1 MTNSTRVNEL
11 QDKILQAIDIISGQ
25 ALNSISYDKT
35 ITCTIEDDKDKKEG
49 KYIVSDGSSS
59 FVAYGSDTNLRI
71 GTPVYVTVPEGKFE
85 NQKLIVGKKTSEIEE
100 PFLFTRPLDT
110 MFAMEEIKVLVDDNN
125 NTTSLLANG
134 TEDEKEIYKQQV
146 SYTNYTRL
154 GIKADFSSWIP
165 NAVEGNYGIA
175 IVLNI
180 TNKDS
185 IRAQEEAENEAK
197 KDETELT
204 EQKILYLD
212 SSDMFGDPYNFVG
225 DYEQQAVFALDD
237 VTGTITHIKVCG
249 YQLRNFKDIDSELI
263 PYSEPQEDGLEIS
276 YLEPNIFIKNVELQL
291 GYDISTFTKDYVEV
305 YTPSGKSYKR
315 STNATDT
322 NYITRNQKELNVRW
336 VHVDKK
342 NGPINMV
349 NTQEQQEQVELA
361 SLMKSDDGTTGS
373 EEQVYLGQVMN
384 VSNPNKIRIRIDN
397 EKLEEFNK
405 VNKIS
410 TSIWLTRQLRVDVDQ
425 NGQEIIEEDKRIL
438 SIIIDKKDLEGQNI
452 TDIGYFYYYN
462 IYERNSEFYHLVSNS
477 KCIEYG
483 LSMNSNNEGNGK
495 IYGVY
500 EEAPPSNGPVGK
512 VVPELSEGQYVSLQD
527 GIVIDITAAST
538 DPLFFYNINRLKI
551 EEIYYND
558 GVEER
563 FTNLIIKTEDLIVLS
578 EGEKYI
584 CKPENIIGLED
595 FLAIPGYEDR
605 LRSLYTYSEVNVY
618 GYYEEEIFP
627 DDEDVFIGYTQ
638 AGYGSSRFWNS
649 LSDGIIIELK
659 SSNLLE
665 NINRLKI
672 KKIVYKKTDGTNKQ
686 QFADLLIKKEDLI
699 EDQGDS
705 QIFHCKLENIIGPE
719 DFEEFVMNAEE
730 KILDELYTF
739 IPEKVYGYQK
749 EELPPEGGDSGE
761 NEGGT
766 NPPEGGS
773 GNEGGGG
780 DSGETPPEGGD
791 GNEGEDD
798 EGTEAPRAQY
808 EIRWYRYRVGAAAAD
823 QYSNIYWER
832 MYVDENKI
840 LQPWTDDREES
851 GCDTT
856 TFTGLI
862 FNPDVNRQQEKIKV
876 IILYRESEN
885 NNPIPYY
892 SKELILDNEEDLP
905 PSQEAQHIA
914 NALVIRC
921 DDGSNGNYFVYNQGG
936 HITDKSLSDQ
946 TRTLSCLFD
955 TDNDGEAESEIN
967 DDSRLIWTFPNEKD
981 GGSMITGIKKAQSKV
996 EYKIAQRYNSSYKN
1010 NVIRCSY
1017 NLNGVTYTAEKVL
1030 NFGTAGTMGTDYTLK
1045 IEFEDANKIA
1055 YTVNKDDNLSFILKM
1070 YDSVGNKL
1078 EIDENTIVE
1087 WSWYY
1092 AKNWTNNN
1100 ALNLVTYKNDKL
1112 VLTNVSSYINIDTV
1126 LILQAK
1132 VEMLETYFPIP
1143 IRSDDKY
1150 KYIQGPT
1157 EVLYHS
1163 DGKVEYSK
1171 YNYKLFGEEVP
1182 TNITWE
1188 VYSAEDSATY
1198 INCGKITST
1207 AYDLYTKGW
1216 WQKDATGE
1224 YVKSTTYNS
1233 QTTYYKK
1240 EDYLPTI
1247 KSDGT
1252 FSPLSFYIEGLPTY
1266 CVRAIDQS
1274 NNTIIWSQPIL
1285 VCQNKYPSDAV
1296 NKWDGNSLVLNEVDS
1311 TIHSAAISAGKK
1323 NSDNTF
1329 SGVMMGNWEGKLGNE
1344 SSISKHTGIYGFDK
1358 GVMAYALTDDGKAF
1372 FGKNGNGRIIID
1384 GSQSTLYSPSYLSQ
1398 SKGMMIDLGTATEAP
1413 YIDIKNSN
1421 SQIYLTAQNNGSY
1434 IELKNGENYIK
1445 ISSKTGANDKPLQ
1458 VNDSFYV
1465 NWNGSFYSEKGQIK
1479 SGTTNGKNT
1488 FDIYGQINLLDTTND
1503 NILGYIGEMST
1514 NKPGSYGLG
1523 TSGIGMA
1530 SEHDSA
1536 NNNGWAFVK
1545 VNEINSGIGFYPSE
1559 YVSWS
1564 PYNQYISQNSA
1575 YVSCSFY
1582 ETTIGHGVSGG
1593 SAGYIRII
1601 HPKHQDVQ
1609 GSINKSYPVIQSN
1622 IPASNQFGI
1631 YARFA

>member
-11 QDKILQAIDIISGQ
+11 QDKILQAIDIVSGQ

-59 FVAYGSDTNLRI
+59 FVAYGSDTNLRV

-85 NQKLIVGKKTSEIEE
+85 NQKFIVGKKTSEIEE

-110 MFAMEEIKVLVDDNN
+110 MFAMEEIKILDSDNN
-125 NTTSLLANG
+125 NITSLLANG

-315 STNATDT
+315 STNASDKD
-322 NYITRNQKELNVRW
+322 YITRNQKELNVRW

-349 NTQEQQEQVELA
+349 TRFEEGLMKVNA
-361 SLMKSDDGTTGS
+361 SLMSLDTAEMLSTEPAYTKVGLTQSTYNVTSYDWIPLSKGIVLHLSDSSNLINLNRFIIKSITYDDG
-373 EEQVYLGQVMN
+373 QLL
-384 VSNPNKIRIRIDN
+384 K
-397 EKLEEFNK
+397 FN
-405 VNKIS
+405 
-410 TSIWLTRQLRVDVDQ
+410 
-425 NGQEIIEEDKRIL
+425 
-438 SIIIDKKDLEGQNI
+438 
-452 TDIGYFYYYN
+452 
-462 IYERNSEFYHLVSNS
+462 
-477 KCIEYG
+477 
-483 LSMNSNNEGNGK
+483 
-495 IYGVY
+495 
-500 EEAPPSNGPVGK
+500 
-512 VVPELSEGQYVSLQD
+512 
-527 GIVIDITAAST
+527 
-538 DPLFFYNINRLKI
+538 
-551 EEIYYND
+551 
-558 GVEER
+558 
-563 FTNLIIKTEDLIVLS
+563 NLIIKKEHLKTISIKGKSDCYV
-578 EGEKYI
+578 
-584 CKPENIIGLED
+584 CAVENIIGEEN
-595 FLAIPGYEDR
+595 FENYVA
-605 LRSLYTYSEVNVY
+605 SLGINGLSGTYSYTPAEVY
-618 GYYEEEIFP
+618 GYYEAEIVPEGMKAVVIGHTSETNQYTFSEGIQVEIQNAYIENWDSLERVPIPVSCWGITDLFYPTDNILLTRAYFDLVDTTSEYHIYRYNAEKGREELENIKNVISTSFYIENYSVTKVDIITYMASTPTNP
-627 DDEDVFIGYTQ
+627 DDE
-638 AGYGSSRFWNS
+638 
-649 LSDGIIIELK
+649 
-659 SSNLLE
+659 
-665 NINRLKI
+665 
-672 KKIVYKKTDGTNKQ
+672 
-686 QFADLLIKKEDLI
+686 
-699 EDQGDS
+699 
-705 QIFHCKLENIIGPE
+705 
-719 DFEEFVMNAEE
+719 
-730 KILDELYTF
+730 
-739 IPEKVYGYQK
+739 
-749 EELPPEGGDSGE
+749 E
-761 NEGGT
+761 NEGAGD
-766 NPPEGGS
+766 NNQGGS

-780 DSGETPPEGGD
+780 DSGETPPEGGGGDSGTNPPEGGD
-791 GNEGEDD
+791 GNEGGDD

-914 NALVIRC
+914 NALVIKC

-967 DDSRLIWTFPNEKD
+967 DDSRLIWTFPNEEN
-981 GGSMITGIKKAQSKV
+981 GGSMITGIKEAQSKV

-1017 NLNGVTYTAEKVL
+1017 NLNGVTYTAEKIL
-1030 NFGTAGTMGTDYTLK
+1030 SFGTAGTMGTDYTLK
-1045 IEFEDANKIA
+1045 IGFSDANRIA
-1055 YTVNKDDNLSFILKM
+1055 YIVGETDLSFTLKM
-1070 YDSVGNKL
+1070 YDNVGKEL
-1078 EIDENTIVE
+1078 TIDENIVE
-1087 WSWYY
+1087 WSWHYS
-1092 AKNWTNNN
+1092 ANWGSEGE
-1100 ALNLVTYKNDKL
+1100 LNLGEYKNKLLELKADK
-1112 VLTNVSSYINIDTV
+1112 VSIPSHININTV

-1132 VEMLETYFPIP
+1132 VGMLETYFPIP
-1143 IRSDDKY
+1143 ITATGDY
-1150 KYIQGPT
+1150 KYIQGAT
-1157 EVLYHS
+1157 EVLYQS
-1163 DGKVEYSK
+1163 DGKVNYSK
-1171 YNYKLFGEEVP
+1171 NDYKLFGLTKSEETDSFGPIEGV
-1182 TNITWE
+1182 TWQI
-1188 VYSAEDSATY
+1188 YCAENVDTY
-1198 INCGKITST
+1198 TKYGKISQIQ
-1207 AYDLYTKGW
+1207 YNDNKDVWYTKG
-1216 WQKDATGE
+1216 KNNSTNEDE
-1224 YVKSTTYNS
+1224 YSKSTSYIENA
-1233 QTTYYKK
+1233 TYYKK
-1240 EDYLPTI
+1240 ENNYLPTV
-1247 KSDGT
+1247 KTDGT
-1252 FSPLSFYIEGLPTY
+1252 DFSPLAFYIEDIPTY
-1266 CVRAIDQS
+1266 CIRASKNKQ
-1274 NNTIIWSQPIL
+1274 IIWSQPIL

-1296 NKWDGNSLVLNEVDS
+1296 NKWDGNSLVLNEADS
-1311 TIHSAAISAGKK
+1311 IIHSAAISAGKK

-1329 SGVMMGNWEGKLGNE
+1329 SGVMMGSWEGKIGNE
-1344 SSISKHTGIYGFDK
+1344 HSISKHTGIYGFDS
-1358 GVMAYALTDDGKAF
+1358 GDMAYALTDDGKAF
-1372 FGKNGNGRIIID
+1372 FGKSGNGRIYID
-1384 GSQSTLYSPSYLSQ
+1384 GKESTLYSNGWEND
-1398 SKGMMIDLGTATEAP
+1398 KRVRGMKIDLNEPSIVMSSGGVSPNTIE
-1413 YIDIKNSN
+1413 
-1421 SQIYLTAQNNGSY
+1421 LNGSATGGSVSENNSSNAPFKIGTKFY
-1434 IELKNGENYIK
+1434 ANWDGTIYAEGGVFSGKITSSEGTIAGWELDQNGLIGYTNSAVDPKPSIVLLPSGSRTVQ
-1445 ISSKTGANDKPLQ
+1445 INSSNIQFQHLINLFN
-1458 VNDSFYV
+1458 NDSLIGIY
-1465 NWNGSFYSEKGQIK
+1465 GRTKTSG
-1479 SGTTNGKNT
+1479 GTTYDQKAEINYKGYWIP
-1488 FDIYGQINLLDTTND
+1488 DIGTRSSLVITSTQTGTYADQHQAIVLDTD
-1503 NILGYIGEMST
+1503 VLYCSAA
-1514 NKPGSYGLG
+1514 SY
-1523 TSGIGMA
+1523 
-1530 SEHDSA
+1530 
-1536 NNNGWAFVK
+1536 
-1545 VNEINSGIGFYPSE
+1545 
-1559 YVSWS
+1559 
-1564 PYNQYISQNSA
+1564 
-1575 YVSCSFY
+1575 
-1582 ETTIGHGVSGG
+1582 
-1593 SAGYIRII
+1593 
-1601 HPKHQDVQ
+1601 
-1609 GSINKSYPVIQSN
+1609 
-1622 IPASNQFGI
+1622 NQFGI